1 MFACAASSCK
11 KLAERTRIQVPWD
24 KAPIILGIRTRMI
37 RRISMENVRVF
48 EGNGWNFTLAPLTVF
63 CGTNS
68 AGKSTIFRTLPLL
81 RQSLSLDEPR
91 PGRLKFAGNL
101 VDLGSYSAFV
111 SNGDASR
118 NFSISLEVDGQID
131 ASTLRFLRRISE
143 KTGSTDPE
151 RNHDGMG
158 ESPGDANS
166 LARFSFDFIADSKE
180 SNKPRPHALL
190 KGANFDLISQGISLL
205 SWGVFADGSRNP
217 GYKIRIPKNY
227 FVEVGGHNLIDI
239 KDSANSQDLVL
250 PAFLVNI
257 IPQFV
262 LGKPKKKGKGKKS
275 SGKKGKSPEAW
286 TLVPLP
292 PTMNSMINQLRTELG
307 RVIYLGPLRAAAT
320 RYYLAGEEEAP
331 GVDAT
336 GQFAPHILR
345 DKWEETVLCPD
356 PNELAS
362 PKEQKLIDA
371 LSTWLRY
378 LRTGE
383 TNTDPSPEKDISVD
397 VTMRVLVELNIMS
410 SAGTGRYPLVDSG
423 FGYSQVLPVMLQGL
437 LAAPNSTLIV
447 EQPELHLHP
456 AVQVRFAEF
465 LVALMRSEKQVI
477 LETHSEHIVN
487 AIRVLAAE
495 DQSGII
501 AAKTAICFIDGN
513 CAPPVVHD
521 LSLRPDGT
529 VPNWPRSFFG
539 EAANLAGRLL
549 RAQRSHRN
557 RPTPTAKSD
566 G

>member
-1 MFACAASSCK
+1 
-11 KLAERTRIQVPWD
+11 
-24 KAPIILGIRTRMI
+24 
-37 RRISMENVRVF
+37 MENVRVF
-48 EGNGWNFTLAPLTVF
+48 EGTGWSFNLAPLTVF

-101 VDLGSYSAFV
+101 VDLGSYAAFV
-111 SNGDASR
+111 SNGDTSR
-118 NFSISLEVDGQID
+118 NFSITIEIDGKIEE
-131 ASTLRFLRRISE
+131 STLRFLRRLR
-143 KTGSTDPE
+143 E
-151 RNHDGMG
+151 RTSQPDGDITKQDIPVVSN
-158 ESPGDANS
+158 EASNVAK
-166 LARFSFDFIADSKE
+166 FHFDFVADAKETSKP
-180 SNKPRPHALL
+180 KPHALL
-190 KGANFDLISQGISLL
+190 RSANFDLISGAGTLL
-205 SWGVFADGSRNP
+205 SWSVFADGSTEGTGTST
-217 GYKIRIPKNY
+217 GYKIRIPRRY
-227 FVEVGGHNLIDI
+227 FVEVGGHNLIDVAD
-239 KDSANSQDLVL
+239 KDNSEDLEL
-250 PAFLVNI
+250 SAFLVNI

-262 LGKPKKKGKGKKS
+262 LGKPKKKRGKGKS
-275 SGKKGKSPEAW
+275 QAKKQKRASPEAW
-286 TLVPLP
+286 ALVPLP
-292 PTMNSMINQLRTELG
+292 PTMNSMINQLRQELG
-307 RVIYLGPLRAAAT
+307 RVSYLGPLRAAAT

-345 DKWEETVLCPD
+345 DKLEETVRCPN

-362 PKEQKLIDA
+362 PKEQKLLDA
-371 LSTWLRY
+371 LSNWLRY

-383 TNTDPSPEKDISVD
+383 SNIDPSPEKDISVD
-397 VTMRVLVELNIMS
+397 VTMRVLVELSIMS
-410 SAGTGRYPLVDSG
+410 SAGTGRYPMVDSG

-437 LAAPNSTLIV
+437 LAAPHSTLIV

-495 DQSGII
+495 DQSGVI
-501 AAKTAICFIDGN
+501 AAKTAICFIDGT

-521 LSLRPDGT
+521 LSVRPDGT

-557 RPTPTAKSD
+557 KPTPTAKED